1 MTKRK
6 GICQQRFCVM
16 RAAWF
21 IGKFDLYL
29 NSTKYPIYSPKSRTP
44 QQPQNVSRNY
54 IDTTMMTFDQA
65 KKIVN
70 DRLTKIVPST
80 SNDSLIIVD
89 ELTIEKPYAWIFTY
103 TSILWLETKDD
114 KYAIAGNA
122 PIIID
127 KQTGKQTSYST
138 AYDMTSIID
147 KYEEEQKIW
156 SLDLA
161 DLQTLNNDKL
171 LVLKSK
177 LNFDYD
183 RLLQLKNREKIILDK
198 GSELRLSSLKNDLQK
213 IGIETR
219 LSLSWHD

>member
-1 MTKRK
+1 
-6 GICQQRFCVM
+6 
-16 RAAWF
+16 
-21 IGKFDLYL
+21 
-29 NSTKYPIYSPKSRTP
+29 
-44 QQPQNVSRNY
+44 
-54 IDTTMMTFDQA
+54 MMTFDQA

-103 TSILWLETKDD
+103 TSQLWLETKDD

-138 AYDMTSIID
+138 AYDMTSLID

-183 RLLQLKNREKIILDK
+183 RLLKLKNREKIILDK